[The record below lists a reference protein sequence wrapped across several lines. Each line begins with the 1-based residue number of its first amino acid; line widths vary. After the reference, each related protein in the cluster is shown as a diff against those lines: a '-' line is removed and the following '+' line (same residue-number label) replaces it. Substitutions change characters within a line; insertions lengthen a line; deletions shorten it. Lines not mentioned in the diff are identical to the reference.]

1 MRYTKMNFHH
11 FPGHDH
17 AHGHC
22 HDHEHEAEPKRT
34 KEETIALLEYLC
46 HHNEE
51 HAAELAGYRDEIEDQ
66 ATTGLLAESVMFLNR
81 SNAKLNDAIAALKR
95 SN

>member
-1 MRYTKMNFHH
+1 MRYIKVHFHH
-11 FPGHDH
+11 FPGHNH
-17 AHGHC
+17 AHGDC
-22 HDHEHEAEPKRT
+22 HHEHEVNPKPT

-51 HAAELAGYRDEIEDQ
+51 HAAELAGYRDDIDDQ
-66 ATTGLLAESVMFLNR
+66 ATTGLLAESVMFLNK

>member
-1 MRYTKMNFHH
+1 MRYTRIRFHH

-17 AHGHC
+17 S
-22 HDHEHEAEPKRT
+22 HDCCHEHEAEPKRT
-34 KEETIALLEYLC
+34 KAETIALLEYLC

-51 HAAELAGYRDEIEDQ
+51 HASELAEYRDEIEDQ
-66 ATTGLLAESVMFLNR
+66 ATSGLLAESVMFLNR
-81 SNAKLNDAIAALKR
+81 SNAKLGDAIAALKR

>member
-1 MRYTKMNFHH
+1 MRYEHMHFHH
-11 FPGHDH
+11 FPGHGH
-17 AHGHC
+17 AHGH
-22 HDHEHEAEPKRT
+22 HYDHAAEPVRT
-34 KEETIALLEYLC
+34 KEQTIQLLEYLC

-51 HAAELAGYRDEIEDQ
+51 HAAELAGYHDEIDEQ
-66 ATTGLLAESVMFLNR
+66 AASGLLAESVMFLNR

>member
-1 MRYTKMNFHH
+1 MRYSKVHFHH

-22 HDHEHEAEPKRT
+22 HHEPAEVKPT
-34 KEETIALLEYLC
+34 KEETLQLLEYLC

-51 HAAELAGYRDEIEDQ
+51 HAAELAGYRDDVEDQ
-66 ATTGLLAESVMFLNR
+66 ATRGLIAESVMFLNK
-81 SNAKLNDAIAALKR
+81 SNAKLGDAIAALKR

>member
-1 MRYTKMNFHH
+1 MRYTRIHFHH
-11 FPGHDH
+11 FPGHEH
-17 AHGHC
+17 HHHGHN
-22 HDHEHEAEPKRT
+22 HDHVEEPVRT
-34 KEETIALLEYLC
+34 KEQTIQLLEYLC

-51 HAAELAGYRDEIEDQ
+51 HAAELAGYRDEVGDQ
-66 ATTGLLAESVMFLNR
+66 AASGYLAESVMFLNR